1 MKKNSPFTLIE
12 LLVVIAI
19 IAILAAMLMPTL
31 SKARNQANK
40 ISCVSNV
47 KQLVLGALLY
57 VEDNDGQFM
66 NNFADG
72 NSAATGKW
80 ASNFWMWK
88 LRGSYGIADGC
99 FSCSNPIN
107 PAKMGGNRIKG
118 VGLPKAGQ
126 EIGWPEDGGGVN
138 YTFNA
143 HLLRDNHPWISGG
156 TRLASGFIGRMDIPS
171 QSIMIYEY
179 TVPNHADGILQI
191 NNVLTVKGAVYP
203 RDHNS
208 AGMSFGMVDGHAV
221 NLAYGNNPDGLT
233 LMPLQSVVKPYT
245 HGDAWLCGRLWR
257 PLF

>member
-19 IAILAAMLMPTL
+19 IAILAAMLMPAL
-31 SKARNQANK
+31 SKARNQAHK

-57 VEDNDGQFM
+57 VEDSDGQFM
-66 NNFADG
+66 NNYADG
-72 NSAATGKW
+72 NTSAGKRGN
-80 ASNFWMWK
+80 NFWMWK

-99 FSCSNPIN
+99 FSCSNLIN
-107 PAKMGGNRIKG
+107 PAKVGGNRIKG
-118 VGLPKAGQ
+118 IGLPKAGQ
-126 EIGWPEDGGGVN
+126 EIGWPEDASGVN

-143 HLLRDNHPWISGG
+143 HLLRESHPWIGG
-156 TRLASGFIGRMDIPS
+156 GASLAGGFIGRMDIPS

-179 TVPNHADGILQI
+179 SVPNSADGVKQI
-191 NNVLTVKGAVYP
+191 NNVLTIKGHSYP
-203 RDHNS
+203 RDHYG
-208 AGMSFGMVDGHAV
+208 AGMSFGMVDGHAI
-221 NLAYGNNPDGLT
+221 NQAYGNNSGELT
-233 LMPLQSVVKPYT
+233 LMPLACVVKPYT